1 MSLKQFHVF
10 FVAVCLALMAFIA
23 RWAIL
28 HGMQDGGNVVM
39 GAAVAAAAGIAAGVP
54 YLVWFVRRYKT
65 LS

>member
-1 MSLKQFHVF
+1 MSLKQFHIF
-10 FVAVCLALMAFIA
+10 FVAVCLGLMAFIA

-28 HGMQDGGNVVM
+28 LGMHDGGNGVQ
-39 GAAVAAAAGIAAGVP
+39 GAAVAAASGLALGVP